1 MGSKPVILAVDDD
14 AASLSALR
22 DALERRYARDYEVLC
37 ERSAHDALAML
48 DRSRAAGDAVALLIA
63 DQWMPEM
70 PGIDFLSRAHEL
82 HPRAQRAL
90 LVDWGDRTAA
100 STILHGCAFGQLEN
114 YLHKPWSP
122 AEVYLYPALGEFLS
136 DWTRTEGPRMELVR
150 LIGDDPSPRTHEI
163 QSLLERSGIPHGFYR
178 ADSDDG
184 RRLLRQTSA
193 AGSRLPVV
201 VLLDGHALEDP
212 TNEEISDALGASNL
226 EERVCDLA
234 ILGAGPAG
242 LAAAVYAA
250 SEGLRTTMVEREA
263 VGGQAGT
270 SSLIRNYLG
279 FPRGITGSQLA
290 QRAYEQAWLFGAQF
304 VLARGAAR
312 LEARGEERIVT
323 LSDGTELTARTVLIS
338 TGASYRRLEIPSLE
352 RFAGAGL
359 YYVSPGEAKPLV
371 EDMEVF
377 VVGGGNSAGQAVI
390 HLAKYA
396 RVVKLVV
403 RGESLEKGMSDY
415 LVRDILQ
422 RPNVKVRLNTEL
434 VDGDG
439 ATALERI
446 TLHDRANDTRET
458 VPATIVYAL
467 IGAEPHTDWL
477 GDVVHRDGHGFVL
490 TGRNLERTAPTGIPR
505 DPLPFET
512 SVPGVFCVGDVRV
525 GSVKRVASAVG
536 EGAMVVPYIHEYLAA
551 PFRMGRPA
559 LTARA

>member
-1 MGSKPVILAVDDD
+1 MPSKPVIMAVDDD
-14 AASLSALR
+14 VASLAALR
-22 DALERRYARDYEVLC
+22 DALDRRYASDYRVMC
-37 ERSAHDALAML
+37 EGSALAAL
-48 DRSRAAGDAVALLIA
+48 AALERTRDAGDPVALLIA

-70 PGIDFLSRAHEL
+70 DGIDFLARAHEV

-100 STILHGCAFGQLEN
+100 PTILHACAFGQLEN

-150 LIGDDPSPRTHEI
+150 LVGDDPSPRTHEI
-163 QSLLERSGIPHGFYR
+163 RSLLERSGIPHGFYR

-184 RRLLRQTSA
+184 RRLLRQTNA
-193 AGSRLPVV
+193 AGSRPPVV
-201 VLLDGHALEDP
+201 ILLDGHALEDP
-212 TNEEISDALGASNL
+212 TNEEISDALGATNL

-290 QRAYEQAWLFGAQF
+290 QRAYEQAWLFGTQF
-304 VLARGAAR
+304 VLARAASHLEPRGA
-312 LEARGEERIVT
+312 ERIVT
-323 LSDGTELTARTVLIS
+323 LSDGTMLTARTVLIS
-338 TGASYRRLEIPSLE
+338 TGASYRRLDLPRLE

-359 YYVSPGEAKPLV
+359 YYVSPGEARPLV
-371 EDMEVF
+371 EGMDVF
-377 VVGGGNSAGQAVI
+377 VVGGGNSAGQAVL
-390 HLAKYA
+390 HLSRYA
-396 RVVKLVV
+396 RVVTLVV
-403 RGESLEKGMSDY
+403 RGESLEAMSDY
-415 LVRDILQ
+415 LVQDILQ
-422 RPNVKVRLNTEL
+422 RPNVEVRLRTEL

-439 ATALERI
+439 GAALERI
-446 TLHDRANDTRET
+446 TLHDRARGTRET

-477 GDVVHRDGHGFVL
+477 GDVVQRDGHGFVL
-490 TGRNLERTAPTGIPR
+490 TGRDLAGSRQTTRARE
-505 DPLPFET
+505 PLPFET

-551 PFRMGRPA
+551 PVRLARPELA
-559 LTARA
+559 ARA